1 MAIPRIVKER
11 IIGVIWAG
19 AWMWPL
25 IAPIV
30 ACLRGQVPHAVW
42 AGIGLVTFMVVYLI
56 VVTNAFDEDR
66 RQRLGSLPRFDVVL
80 LLVLAALGIALFIA
94 YRDEPSGWWN
104 LMLYVAVVGT
114 ALLPPKVA
122 AAWTLS
128 VVAVTISWA
137 FVGHG
142 ADAPD
147 LGGLAQIVFGTLMA
161 GALVQVIKAMQ
172 RYNRILRDTRAELA
186 QNAVAQERLRFARDL
201 HDLLGHTMSLI
212 VVKAEVVRRLVE
224 REPALAAEAAADI
237 ETIGRRA
244 LTEVR
249 EAVNGYRAPE
259 FPVELDSVRT
269 ALASAG
275 ISVRVRHDGP
285 PVPPAASQ
293 VFGWVIREAATN
305 VIRHSGAKVCEV
317 TVTVDGRA
325 AMVEVRDT
333 GHGHRLVAG
342 PGDTATRNGVG
353 LVGLRERVIAAG
365 GTLTTGNAP
374 RGGFRVIATMP
385 ATGASTCV
393 PAPSDPPMWAVRD
406 DVGRGAVEL
415 TVPAM
420 AEAPGAEALSAEA
433 LNVEALSAE
442 TLSAEALSEESVPA
456 LAPEASTARASGA
469 NWTGAS
475 ESAGTL
481 PASVGRS

>member
-1 MAIPRIVKER
+1 MRMGAMAIPRVVKER
-11 IIGVIWAG
+11 ATGVIWAG

-25 IAPIV
+25 IAPAI
-30 ACLRGQVPHAVW
+30 ACLRSEVPHAVW
-42 AGIGLVTFMVVYLI
+42 AGVGLVTFMVLYLI

-66 RQRLGSLPRFDVVL
+66 RRRLGTLPRLDVVL
-80 LLVLAALGIALFIA
+80 LLVLAALGITLFIA
-94 YRDEPSGWWN
+94 YRNEPSGWWN

-114 ALLPPKVA
+114 ALLSPKLA
-122 AAWTLS
+122 AAWTLG

-137 FVGHG
+137 FVAHG
-142 ADAPD
+142 TDAPD
-147 LGGLAQIVFGTLMA
+147 VGGLAQIVFGTLMA

-212 VVKAEVVRRLVE
+212 VVKAEVVRRLVD

-237 ETIGRRA
+237 EAIGRRA

-259 FPVELDSVRT
+259 FTVELDSVRT

-293 VFGWVIREAATN
+293 VLGWVIREAATN

-317 TVTVDGRA
+317 TVSVDRTA
-325 AMVEVRDT
+325 TRVEIRDT
-333 GHGHRLVAG
+333 GHGHRLVTG
-342 PGDTATRNGVG
+342 PGDTARHGVG

-365 GTLTTGNAP
+365 GTLTTGTRRA
-374 RGGFRVIATMP
+374 A
-385 ATGASTCV
+385 
-393 PAPSDPPMWAVRD
+393 
-406 DVGRGAVEL
+406 
-415 TVPAM
+415 
-420 AEAPGAEALSAEA
+420 
-433 LNVEALSAE
+433 
-442 TLSAEALSEESVPA
+442 
-456 LAPEASTARASGA
+456 ASG
-469 NWTGAS
+469 
-475 ESAGTL
+475 
-481 PASVGRS
+481 

>member
-1 MAIPRIVKER
+1 VRMGAMAIPRVVKER
-11 IIGVIWAG
+11 ATGVIWAG

-25 IAPIV
+25 IAPAI
-30 ACLRGQVPHAVW
+30 ACLRSEVPHAVW
-42 AGIGLVTFMVVYLI
+42 AGVGLVTFMVLYLI

-66 RQRLGSLPRFDVVL
+66 RQRRGALPRLDVVL
-80 LLVLAALGIALFIA
+80 LLVLAALGITLFIA
-94 YRDEPSGWWN
+94 YRAEPSGWWN

-114 ALLPPKVA
+114 ALLPPKLA
-122 AAWTLS
+122 AAWTLG

-137 FVGHG
+137 LTARG

-147 LGGLAQIVFGTLMA
+147 RGGLAQIVFGTLMA
-161 GALVQVIKAMQ
+161 GALVQIIKQMQ
-172 RYNRILRDTRAELA
+172 RYIRMLRDTRAELA

-237 ETIGRRA
+237 EAIGRRA

-305 VIRHSGAKVCEV
+305 VIRHSGAKACDI
-317 TVTVDGRA
+317 TVDVDREA
-325 AMVEVRDT
+325 ATVEIIDT

-342 PGDTATRNGVG
+342 PGDTATRKGVG
-353 LVGLRERVIAAG
+353 LVGLRERVVAAG

-374 RGGFRVIATMP
+374 RGGFRVTAAMP
-385 ATGASTCV
+385 ATGV
-393 PAPSDPPMWAVRD
+393 PTGGSAQCDPPVLAVHD

-415 TVPAM
+415 SVPAM
-420 AEAPGAEALSAEA
+420 AEPPSAEA
-433 LNVEALSAE
+433 TESDAAAAG
-442 TLSAEALSEESVPA
+442 TLSA
-456 LAPEASTARASGA
+456 
-469 NWTGAS
+469 
-475 ESAGTL
+475 SAGH
-481 PASVGRS
+481 S

>member
-1 MAIPRIVKER
+1 MAIPRVVKER
-11 IIGVIWAG
+11 ATGVIWAG

-25 IAPIV
+25 IAPAI
-30 ACLRGQVPHAVW
+30 ACLRSEVPHAVW
-42 AGIGLVTFMVVYLI
+42 AGVGLVTFMVLYLI

-66 RQRLGSLPRFDVVL
+66 RQRRGALPRLDVVL
-80 LLVLAALGIALFIA
+80 LLVLAALGITLFIA
-94 YRDEPSGWWN
+94 YRAEPSGWWN

-114 ALLPPKVA
+114 ALLPPKLA
-122 AAWTLS
+122 AAWTLG

-137 FVGHG
+137 LTARG

-147 LGGLAQIVFGTLMA
+147 RGGLAQIVFGTLMA
-161 GALVQVIKAMQ
+161 GALVQIIKQMQ
-172 RYNRILRDTRAELA
+172 RYIRMLRDTRAELA

-224 REPALAAEAAADI
+224 REPALAAAAAADI
-237 ETIGRRA
+237 EAIGRRA

-259 FPVELDSVRT
+259 FTVELDSVRT

-305 VIRHSGAKVCEV
+305 VIRHSGAKACEV
-317 TVTVDGRA
+317 TVTVDRKGTT
-325 AMVEVRDT
+325 VEIRDT
-333 GHGHRLVAG
+333 GHGHRLVTG
-342 PGDTATRNGVG
+342 PGETATRHGVG
-353 LVGLRERVIAAG
+353 LVGLRERVVAGG

-385 ATGASTCV
+385 ATATATGAA
-393 PAPSDPPMWAVRD
+393 AP
-406 DVGRGAVEL
+406 L
-415 TVPAM
+415 AM
-420 AEAPGAEALSAEA
+420 VEAPSAEA
-433 LNVEALSAE
+433 LGADSS
-442 TLSAEALSEESVPA
+442 SAEALSTGS
-456 LAPEASTARASGA
+456 LSSGA
-469 NWTGAS
+469 TTTGSDGAAAAAPS
-475 ESAGTL
+475 ASAG
-481 PASVGRS
+481 RS